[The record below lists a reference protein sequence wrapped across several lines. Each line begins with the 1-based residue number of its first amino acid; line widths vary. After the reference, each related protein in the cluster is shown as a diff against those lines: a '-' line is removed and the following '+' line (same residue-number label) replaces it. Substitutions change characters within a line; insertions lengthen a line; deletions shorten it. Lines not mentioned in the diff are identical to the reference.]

1 MAKMMDEPPEVTAID
16 HEFLDELLELAAQAT
31 PGPWYVRCMD
41 DTNCM
46 SSYGVSNIDGGEEHE
61 DWTSSNWPR
70 DELVAVTLLQTPYAA
85 AIKDKKWFE
94 NAVLIAEMRTHIE
107 ELVRLAKIGKEF
119 EERRRKKG
127 D

>member
-1 MAKMMDEPPEVTAID
+1 MEGKLTEVPVLDDEA
-16 HEFLDELLELAAQAT
+16 LDELLELVAQAT

-46 SSYGVSNIDGGEEHE
+46 SSYGVSNIDGGDEHE

-107 ELVRLAKIGKEF
+107 ELVRLAKIGKAVED
-119 EERRRKKG
+119 KAAQNA